1 MKMSAG
7 DVNPVTRAA
16 TTTSV
21 STRFTGNSFGRR
33 SAVCSALKAGST
45 TGAVQLFDFPLSLP
59 GKWREWKLHGDQVNF
74 IKISHTNDIL
84 VTASLD
90 GSFAIWDIKMLEDKT
105 KEVEPYTFAVEILIT
120 KSELEEK
127 NNLIEDLKQKVDESK
142 TECAYQL
149 RLKVTF
155 DTSNCVLL
163 SIHLLLSG

>member
-1 MKMSAG
+1 M
-7 DVNPVTRAA
+7 
-16 TTTSV
+16 
-21 STRFTGNSFGRR
+21 
-33 SAVCSALKAGST
+33 
-45 TGAVQLFDFPLSLP
+45 P

-149 RLKVTF
+149 RLKVIF
-155 DTSNCVLL
+155 DTWFFFVLL
-163 SIHLLLSG
+163 SHVFCSYTSRRIIKTKS